1 MGVLRASSFLRRPG
15 EATSG
20 LLISEGKVPEPG
32 VWREEAVL
40 ELDRLSNPAAAM
52 VAVAVA
58 EAMVDGSWKEKRKMS
73 GERF

>member
-1 MGVLRASSFLRRPG
+1 MRASSFFRRPG

-58 EAMVDGSWKEKRKMS
+58 EAMVDGSGKERKMS